1 MPDEARDIAST
12 GMALREALNLW
23 HEAYLAHDEA
33 TESCR
38 ADAASVD
45 TAEDECSLLTRLF
58 WSAISVYLSGEFD
71 YEMHHWTRFGLAVP
85 TFDAETVRGHVAT
98 ILALTEH
105 ALEKSSL
112 SPLLFLFPLR
122 IAGARS
128 VREGRDQRARV
139 LRILD
144 AISGRFAAGQAIREG
159 LTDAWV
165 AMGVTVN
172 DW

>member
-1 MPDEARDIAST
+1 
-12 GMALREALNLW
+12 MALREALNAW
-23 HEAYLAHDEA
+23 HKAHLADEQVA
-33 TESCR
+33 ESR
-38 ADAASVD
+38 RDASPVN
-45 TAEDECSLLTRLF
+45 TEDECSLLTRLF
-58 WSAISVYLSGEFD
+58 WAAISIYLSGEFD

-85 TFDAETVRGHVAT
+85 TFDAETVHGHVAT

-105 ALEKSSL
+105 ALERSSL

-128 VREGRDQRARV
+128 VWAGRNQRARV

-144 AISGRFAAGQAIREG
+144 AISERFAVGHAIREG
-159 LTDAWV
+159 LTDAWLE
-165 AMGVTVN
+165 MGVVVN